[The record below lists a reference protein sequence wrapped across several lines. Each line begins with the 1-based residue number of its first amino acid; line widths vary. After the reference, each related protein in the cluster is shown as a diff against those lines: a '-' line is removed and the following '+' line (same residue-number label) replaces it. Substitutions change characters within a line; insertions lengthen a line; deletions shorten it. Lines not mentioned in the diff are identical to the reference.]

1 MRINTKLPT
10 PDPAHV
16 HQDEVRSAPSSGQS
30 NANGQSLTIGV
41 GLAGNGEVG
50 TVKKGAGANFSVGG
64 LVSSDGKSASL
75 AVQTTGGATAYA
87 GDKVAGAPTQNGTP
101 LIGGAYIGGGLNFA
115 ISNASPSNIS
125 GPFQAITGNVGGGAG
140 ASVQLSFDSGGHYV
154 FSVTVGP
161 GAGVFRSSTADSS
174 LPDQAPRLPC
184 SNWPTIAADFTSP

>member
-1 MRINTKLPT
+1 M
-10 PDPAHV
+10 
-16 HQDEVRSAPSSGQS
+16 
-30 NANGQSLTIGV
+30 